1 MQKNI
6 LIVDDEPVQSKLL
19 ARFIGDLDHN
29 VICMNNGR
37 QAVEFFLSRKPFNNL
52 LPSEISIML
61 LDLSMPDVDGLSVLR
76 QIADYRGNL
85 QIIVLTASNEI
96 SSAISALNLGA
107 DDYIMKGE
115 KDLFPRVVSSISN
128 AIEKKNLKQQVY
140 NLERKNSHQVSF
152 SDLVGTSKIFIEAIN
167 LAKRVSNSNVPVL
180 IEGAFGVGKEL
191 LASAIHGAGSKSGK
205 PFVVVDCGALGQ
217 NNTNLHEADITLF
230 GGEVSVEYGIS
241 QRSIGKIREADG
253 GTIFFDNVSAL
264 RPDTQVKLLKFI
276 KEGAVDPVGGSSS
289 VGVSVRII
297 SSTNKDLEDYVE
309 HGRFREDLFYCLNI
323 FLINMPSLSERG
335 PEDINI
341 LANNFCYDFSV
352 NENKKIK
359 GLNDQALELL
369 YKFDW
374 DDNIRQLRSHIF
386 RAVVLCDGEIL
397 KAEHFPQI
405 VNATFI
411 KKNRK
416 KSSDANKTFEKIEL
430 FKPDGQCKNLEEIE
444 TEVVEKLLDF
454 FDGNLSEVS
463 KQLKVGRST
472 IYRKLK
478 PEVQ

>member
-37 QAVEFFLSRKPFNNL
+37 QAVEFFLGKKPFNNL

-61 LDLSMPDVDGLSVLR
+61 LDLSMPDVDGLSVLK
-76 QIADYRGNL
+76 QIADFKGNL

-115 KDLFPRVVSSISN
+115 KDLFARVVSSISN

-152 SDLVGTSKIFIEAIN
+152 SDLVGTSQIFIEAIN

-191 LASAIHGAGSKSGK
+191 LARAIHGAGSKSGK
-205 PFVVVDCGALGQ
+205 PFVAVDCSSLGQ
-217 NNTNLHEADITLF
+217 NGANSHEADIVLF
-230 GGEVSVEYGIS
+230 GGEVSADHGITE
-241 QRSIGKIREADG
+241 RSIGKIREADG

-264 RPDTQVKLLKFI
+264 KPDTQIKLLRFI
-276 KEGAVDPVGGSSS
+276 KEGAVEPVGTKSS
-289 VGVSVRII
+289 VGVGVRII
-297 SSTNKDLEDYVE
+297 SSTNKDLESYVR
-309 HGRFREDLFYCLNI
+309 HGRFREDLYYCLNI
-323 FLINMPSLSERG
+323 FLINVPSLCERG
-335 PEDINI
+335 PEDIKI

-374 DDNIRQLRSHIF
+374 DDNIRQLRSYIF

-397 KAEHFPQI
+397 KPEHFPQI
-405 VNATFI
+405 LNATFI
-411 KKNRK
+411 KKTHK
-416 KSSDANKTFEKIEL
+416 KSSDANKVFEKIEL

-478 PEVQ
+478 PES

>member
-37 QAVEFFLSRKPFNNL
+37 QAVEFFLNKKPFNNL

-61 LDLSMPDVDGLSVLR
+61 LDLSMPDVDGLSVLK
-76 QIADYRGNL
+76 QIADHRGNL
-85 QIIVLTASNEI
+85 QVIVLTASNEI
-96 SSAISALNLGA
+96 SSAISALNFGA

-152 SDLVGTSKIFIEAIN
+152 SDLVGTSKIFIDTVN

-180 IEGAFGVGKEL
+180 IEGVFGTGKGL
-191 LASAIHGAGSKSGK
+191 LARAIHGAGSKSGK

-217 NNTNLHEADITLF
+217 SNANLHEADITLF
-230 GGEVSVEYGIS
+230 GGEVSAEYGITK
-241 QRSIGKIREADG
+241 RSIGKIREADG

-264 RPDTQVKLLKFI
+264 RPDIQVKLLRFI
-276 KEGAVDPVGGSSS
+276 KEGAVEPFGSNSS
-289 VGVSVRII
+289 VDVGVRII
-297 SSTNKDLEDYVE
+297 SSTSKDLEGYVK

-359 GLNDQALELL
+359 GLNEQALELL

-374 DDNIRQLRSHIF
+374 DDNIRQLRSCIF

-405 VNATFI
+405 VNAAFI

-416 KSSDANKTFEKIEL
+416 KSADNNKTFEKMEL
-430 FKPDGQCKNLEEIE
+430 FKPGGQCKNLEEIE

-478 PEVQ
+478 PEV